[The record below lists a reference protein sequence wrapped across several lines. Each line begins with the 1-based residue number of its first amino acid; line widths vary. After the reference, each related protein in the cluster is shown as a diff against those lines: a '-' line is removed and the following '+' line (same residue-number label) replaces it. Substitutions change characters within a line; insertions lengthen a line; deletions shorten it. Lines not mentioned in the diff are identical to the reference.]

1 MENNHPEFEEIRAF
15 YDEDVPEKLW
25 PLVDEPA
32 IEPFV
37 KAAMPDLNMEQ
48 FRKQIKSLH
57 TIKEFQSQVV
67 AKMVLGIAQK
77 TTDRLEL
84 KGLDNLTPGRASLFV
99 TNHRDIVLDS
109 AFLNSLLSVNG
120 KETAE
125 IAIGDNLFAYPWI
138 KDLVR
143 LNRSFVVMRSVPVR
157 QMLEVSKRLSSYIH
171 YTIQEKKVSV
181 WIAQREGRSKDSS
194 DKTQASVIKMLA
206 MGGES
211 RDLIQNIRSLNVQPV
226 ALSYEYDP
234 CDYLKAQEFQ
244 LKRDNPDWKKSKE
257 DDVLSMVTGIQGY
270 KGRVVFTICPEI
282 NGTFD
287 TYPWIDDRNAQVN
300 CVCETI
306 DHALHSHMV
315 LYPVNYVAY
324 NLRFGTDKYADR
336 YSKDEEDK
344 VLSYLN
350 GQLAKIQIPNRDEDF
365 LWNCLL
371 TMYSNPVVNYENVK
385 F

>member
-157 QMLEVSKRLSSYIH
+157 QMLEVSKRLSS
-171 YTIQEKKVSV
+171 
-181 WIAQREGRSKDSS
+181 
-194 DKTQASVIKMLA
+194 
-206 MGGES
+206 S
-211 RDLIQNIRSLNVQPV
+211 RIL
-226 ALSYEYDP
+226 
-234 CDYLKAQEFQ
+234 
-244 LKRDNPDWKKSKE
+244 DN
-257 DDVLSMVTGIQGY
+257 M
-270 KGRVVFTICPEI
+270 R
-282 NGTFD
+282 
-287 TYPWIDDRNAQVN
+287 
-300 CVCETI
+300 
-306 DHALHSHMV
+306 
-315 LYPVNYVAY
+315 
-324 NLRFGTDKYADR
+324 
-336 YSKDEEDK
+336 
-344 VLSYLN
+344 
-350 GQLAKIQIPNRDEDF
+350 
-365 LWNCLL
+365 
-371 TMYSNPVVNYENVK
+371 
-385 F
+385 

>member
-37 KAAMPDLNMEQ
+37 KAVMPDLDMDM
-48 FRKQIKSLH
+48 FRKQIKSMH
-57 TIKEFQSQVV
+57 TIKEFQHGVV
-67 AKMVLGIAQK
+67 AKAVMAIANK
-77 TTDRLEL
+77 TTDRLEA
-84 KGLDNLTPGRASLFV
+84 KGLDNLKPGHSSLFI

-109 AFLNSLLSVNG
+109 AFLNTLLDING
-120 KETAE
+120 RETAE

-143 LNRSFVVMRSVPVR
+143 LNKSFVVMRSVPIR

-171 YTIQEKKVSV
+171 YTIQEKKNSV
-181 WIAQREGRSKDSS
+181 WIAQREGRSKDCS
-194 DKTQASVIKMLA
+194 DQTQASVIKMLS
-206 MGGES
+206 MGGTS
-211 RDLIQNIRSLNVQPV
+211 RDIIQNIRQLNFQPV
-226 ALSYEYDP
+226 ALSYEFDP

-244 LKRDNPDWKKSKE
+244 LKRDDPEWKKSKK

-282 NGTFD
+282 NDTFD
-287 TYPWIDDRNAQVN
+287 TYPWINDRNAQVT
-300 CVCETI
+300 CICETVDNAI
-306 DHALHSHMV
+306 HSHMQ
-315 LYPVNYVAY
+315 LFPINYMAY
-324 NLRFGTDKYADR
+324 NLRFDTDKYADR
-336 YSKDEEDK
+336 YSKEEEAK
-344 VLSYLN
+344 SLAYLN
-350 GQLAKIQIPNRDEDF
+350 AQLAKIQIPNKDEKF
-365 LWNCLL
+365 LWECLL
-371 TMYSNPVVNYENVK
+371 TMYSNPVVNYEKVK

>member
-84 KGLDNLTPGRASLFV
+84 KGLDQLKPGHASLFV

-109 AFLNSLLSVNG
+109 AFLNSLLSVNDH
-120 KETAE
+120 ETAE

-211 RDLIQNIRSLNVQPV
+211 RDVIQNIRALNVQPV

-244 LKRDNPDWKKSKE
+244 LKRDNPDWKKSKA

-270 KGRVVFTICPEI
+270 KGRVVFTICPEL
-282 NGTFD
+282 NSTFD
-287 TYPWIDDRNAQVN
+287 TYPWINDRNAQVT

-306 DHALHSHMV
+306 DQALHSHMV

-336 YSKDEEDK
+336 YTKDEETK

-350 GQLAKIQIPNRDEDF
+350 GQLAKIQIPNRDEEF

-385 F
+385 Y